1 MKHVGY
7 GLVVILGL
15 ALQTSWPGL
24 VIVGFRPELLL
35 LLTLIFAMLEE
46 PWGAAGFGF
55 ASGLMKDLL
64 VGKFI
69 GLYAG
74 TYLLM
79 AILVGFVTKRLYREN
94 FLVRFFA
101 IVAGTALGQVLYLL
115 GAASFGFSSPWSWI
129 TWSSILGTSL
139 FNGLVGLLVYRP
151 LVAMNKRLIYL
162 DELLKRTG

>member
-55 ASGLMKDLL
+55 ASGFMKDLL

-101 IVAGTALGQVLYLL
+101 IVAGTVLGQVLYLL

>member
-101 IVAGTALGQVLYLL
+101 IVAGTVLGQVLYLL

>member
-55 ASGLMKDLL
+55 ASGFMKDLL

-101 IVAGTALGQVLYLL
+101 IVAGTVLGQVLYLF

>member
-7 GLVVILGL
+7 GIIVLLAL
-15 ALQTSWPGL
+15 ALQTGSPGL
-24 VIVGFRPELLL
+24 VILGFRPELLL
-35 LLTLIFAMLEE
+35 LFSLIFAMLEQ
-46 PWGAAGFGF
+46 PGGAAGFGF
-55 ASGLMKDLL
+55 VSGLLQDLI
-64 VGKFI
+64 VGQFI

-94 FLVRFFA
+94 LLVRFSA
-101 IVAGTALGQVLYLL
+101 IFVGTALGQMLYLL

-129 TWSSILGTSL
+129 TWSAILGTGL
-139 FNGLVGLLVYRP
+139 FNGLIGVLVYRP
-151 LVAMNKRLIYL
+151 LVAINRHLIYL

>member
-15 ALQTSWPGL
+15 ALQTSLPGL

-101 IVAGTALGQVLYLL
+101 IVAGTVLGQVLYLL